1 MYLSKC
7 ILEHFSKEPVPRL
20 HQTVQ
25 EVHGRKN
32 VKNMGEGKRGA
43 AEDKGVSR
51 QGGQG
56 QSHAYVLL
64 SRCSPCF
71 PGPSPGTA
79 LALPRVQT
87 QVPGDVFLSFTS
99 EFS

>member
-1 MYLSKC
+1 MIRFFYKLMYLSKC

-25 EVHGRKN
+25 GVHGRKK

-56 QSHAYVLL
+56 QSHTLCPL
-64 SRCSPCF
+64 EPM
-71 PGPSPGTA
+71 
-79 LALPRVQT
+79 
-87 QVPGDVFLSFTS
+87 
-99 EFS
+99 